1 MMHDRRRDFFQLA
14 SMAGLRRAQIDLLE
28 WSAFRWDEKVIRIE
42 PTKFFRPIGDIE
54 IDHEFLEMCQELKKH
69 F

>member
-1 MMHDRRRDFFQLA
+1 
-14 SMAGLRRAQIDLLE
+14 MAGLRRAQIDLLE
-28 WSAFRWDEKVIRIE
+28 WSAFRRDEKVIRIE